1 MLHARQKAVL
11 EDLRAR
17 IAHLEHGAR
26 APHSVLPF
34 GIPELDGRLPQG
46 GLMLGSLHEIAG
58 GGPGAVHGAAA
69 ALFAAGILARLKG
82 PVLWCLK
89 ARDLF
94 APALA
99 GAGLDPDRVI
109 YAEASDEKTVLLCLE
124 EGLRHAGLGAVAGE
138 VSSLPMAASR
148 RLQLA
153 AEAFGVPAFVIRR
166 WRTPAAAAD
175 FGQPT
180 AATTRWR
187 ISALPSSPLP
197 VAGVGRPHWP
207 VELIRCRAG
216 DCADWEVEACDDEG
230 RLALPAVLAGRP
242 AAAAAWY
249 RVRRARV

>member
-1 MLHARQKAVL
+1 MLYARQKAVL
-11 EDLRAR
+11 DDLRAR
-17 IAHLEHGAR
+17 IAHLEQGAR

-46 GLMLGSLHEIAG
+46 GLALGSLHEIAG

-82 PVLWCLK
+82 PVLWCLR
-89 ARDLF
+89 AHDLF

-153 AEAFGVPAFVIRR
+153 AEAFGVPAIVIRR

-187 ISALPSSPLP
+187 VSALPSAPLP
-197 VAGVGRPHWP
+197 VAGVGRPRWL

-216 DCADWEVEACDDEG
+216 DCAEWEVEACDDEG
-230 RLALPAVLAGRP
+230 HLALPAVLAGRP
-242 AAAAAWY
+242 DAAKAWY
-249 RVRRARV
+249 RVRRARA